1 MQNISV
7 NIFMTLIK
15 MIFHLMV
22 VTFNTKVCLTAQQ
35 GGNKS
40 FRRIDLLDE
49 LNTEK
54 RELQR

>member
-1 MQNISV
+1 
-7 NIFMTLIK
+7 
-15 MIFHLMV
+15 MV